1 MPVCLVIKPHGKSI
15 DIAIVGSWQE
25 ILKNIKDTI
34 DISYATTIINF
45 NRLEQMMLLIL
56 HGFMMFLMAS
66 LQMSMETVIPVTFY
80 CFFNICLWH
89 SAFKS

>member
-56 HGFMMFLMAS
+56 NGFMMFLMAS
-66 LQMSMETVIPVTFY
+66 LQMSTEMIIPVTFY

>member
-1 MPVCLVIKPHGKSI
+1 MWHFNIAVIYVVINQHEYWILLPVCLVIKPHGKSI

-45 NRLEQMMLLIL
+45 NRLE
-56 HGFMMFLMAS
+56 
-66 LQMSMETVIPVTFY
+66 
-80 CFFNICLWH
+80 
-89 SAFKS
+89 